1 MPSKAMQRNAR
12 NTAITHRTAQQ
23 HTREAQARAQPRPS
37 VPATQPAA
45 QIRANAEP
53 QKEPLLGERLSSHQ
67 FLTFR
72 LVESMLRREGS
83 VALSRQNVH
92 LCRKAAEQILSQ
104 P

>member
-1 MPSKAMQRNAR
+1 MPSKAMQRTAR
-12 NTAITHRTAQQ
+12 NSAITHRTAQQ
-23 HTREAQARAQPRPS
+23 HARDDQARAQTRPS
-37 VPATQPAA
+37 VLPTKPGG
-45 QIRANAEP
+45 QIRPTAEP

-72 LVESMLRREGS
+72 LVESLLRREGS

-104 P
+104 S